1 MTTVVLTSCLL
12 LGWLE
17 PQDPPSQSPDPQAL
31 AVVASVEKLLT
42 DAVARSEPS
51 VVTIARIKNESGP
64 ETLAVRGR
72 RRTRVPPMFQEPRD
86 QRTADMWKLISLDN
100 GAGVV
105 IGDRGEILTLFHVVR
120 GASELIVRAT
130 GNQQFSAEIIAA
142 DPRSDLAVLVP
153 ASNDG
158 GEPPSLKPIKI
169 GDSSGLRKGSF
180 LIALGNSFNA
190 ARNGEASA
198 SWGILSNIAR
208 RLELGNDDVYAPP
221 PTKPYGLVNLPTLL
235 QLDTK
240 LNLGMSGG
248 AVINLKG
255 ELVGITTMASSVAG
269 FDAMAGY
276 AVPMDKIIRRAIAT
290 LKEGREVEY
299 GLLGLKADE
308 KFSNFVSALTDN
320 SPAALGQLRINDQ
333 IIAVND
339 IPVSDFYSLVLAVN
353 IYPAGDAVR
362 LKILRDEKTLERT
375 VVLAKLAVEGE
386 VIATNRPKPWR
397 GVRVEYTSVL
407 YRRDPFNLPERALA
421 GVVVVEVEEGS
432 PAAAAGLKRGQL
444 IVRVGDD
451 NIRSPREFADAV
463 ARHEGPVTLDT
474 DLGQVTVK

>member
-1 MTTVVLTSCLL
+1 MPTVVLTSCLL
-12 LGWLE
+12 LGWLQ

-42 DAVARSEPS
+42 DAIARAEPS
-51 VVTIARIKNESGP
+51 VVTIARIKNESGA

-72 RRTRVPPMFQEPRD
+72 RRTRVPPMFLEARD
-86 QRTADMWKLISLDN
+86 QRSADMWKLISLDN

-130 GNQQFSAEIIAA
+130 GNQQFPAEIIAA

-153 ASNDG
+153 ASSDG
-158 GEPPSLKPIKI
+158 DEPPSLKPIKI
-169 GDSSGLRKGSF
+169 GDSSGLRRGSF

-208 RLELGNDDVYAPP
+208 RLELPGDELYAPPP

-255 ELVGITTMASSVAG
+255 ELVGVTTMASSAAG

-299 GLLGLKADE
+299 GLLGLMADK
-308 KFSNFVSALTDN
+308 KFSNFVSILTEN
-320 SPAALGQLRINDQ
+320 SPAALGQLQVNDQ

-339 IPVSDFYSLVLAVN
+339 MPVSDFYSLVLAVN
-353 IYPAGDAVR
+353 IYPAGEAVR
-362 LKILRDEKTLERT
+362 LKILRDDKPLERT

-397 GVRVEYTSVL
+397 GLRVEYTSVT
-407 YRRDPFNLPERALA
+407 RRDPFNFPERALA
-421 GVVVVEVEEGS
+421 GVKVLEVEDGS
-432 PAAAAGLKRGQL
+432 PASAAGLKPGQL

>member
-1 MTTVVLTSCLL
+1 MSTVVLTSCLL
-12 LGWLE
+12 LGWLQ
-17 PQDPPSQSPDPQAL
+17 PQDPPSHPPDPQAL

-42 DAVARSEPS
+42 DAIARAEPS

-72 RRTRVPPMFQEPRD
+72 RRTRVPPMFLEARD
-86 QRTADMWKLISLDN
+86 HRQADMWKLISLDN

-130 GNQQFSAEIIAA
+130 GNQQFPAEIIAA

-153 ASNDG
+153 ASSDG
-158 GEPPSLKPIKI
+158 AEPPILRPIKI
-169 GDSSGLRKGSF
+169 GDSSGLRRGSF

-208 RLELGNDDVYAPP
+208 RLELGNDDAYVPP

-276 AVPMDKIIRRAIAT
+276 AVPMDKLIRRAIAT

-308 KFSNFVSALTDN
+308 KFSNFVSTLTEN
-320 SPAALGQLRINDQ
+320 SPALLGQLRNQRPDHRRQ
-333 IIAVND
+333 RC
-339 IPVSDFYSLVLAVN
+339 S
-353 IYPAGDAVR
+353 
-362 LKILRDEKTLERT
+362 RDRFLFACSGGQH
-375 VVLAKLAVEGE
+375 LF
-386 VIATNRPKPWR
+386 
-397 GVRVEYTSVL
+397 
-407 YRRDPFNLPERALA
+407 RR
-421 GVVVVEVEEGS
+421 
-432 PAAAAGLKRGQL
+432 
-444 IVRVGDD
+444 
-451 NIRSPREFADAV
+451 
-463 ARHEGPVTLDT
+463 
-474 DLGQVTVK
+474 